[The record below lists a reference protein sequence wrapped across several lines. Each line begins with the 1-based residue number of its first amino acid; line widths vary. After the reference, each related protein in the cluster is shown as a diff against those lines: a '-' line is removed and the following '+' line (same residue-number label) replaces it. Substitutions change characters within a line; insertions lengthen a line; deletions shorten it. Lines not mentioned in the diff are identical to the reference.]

1 MHLNYGKTKKI
12 KLNIDMEIL
21 TYSMKWLEV
30 VLRWGH
36 VLFAVLWV
44 GNSFLFNY
52 LDNKLNKDISGDD
65 VDGEGYLMHSGY
77 YYKLLRLK
85 KSPPPQYLN
94 SLVIFKW
101 QSYLTFVTGILLL
114 IIIYY
119 YNSGILMVD
128 KRILEIKP
136 LYAILISV
144 VSLVISWFV
153 YDLLC
158 KSKIINNN
166 KIFISIIFI
175 FLAVISFGFTKIFG
189 PKFAF
194 LSVGLI
200 IGSNMFG
207 NVFTVIIPN
216 QMNIINSS
224 KKNEKFDTNLS
235 LAAKQRSIHNNYSTF
250 LVLFIMLSGHYSF
263 IVYHKYNWLILC
275 LAALLSG
282 TARHYFN
289 LRGRNIHRLYI
300 LISSF
305 LSLVVL
311 AVLLLIFKN

>member
-1 MHLNYGKTKKI
+1 
-12 KLNIDMEIL
+12 MEL
-21 TYSMKWLEV
+21 VPYALKWLEL

-36 VLFAVLWV
+36 VLFAILWV

-52 LDNKLNKDISGDD
+52 LDNKLNKDISSEDI
-65 VDGEGYLMHSGY
+65 DGEGYLMHSGY
-77 YYKLLRLK
+77 YYKLTRLK
-85 KSPPPQYLN
+85 KSPPLQYLN

-101 QSYLTFVTGILLL
+101 QSYLTFVTGVLLL
-114 IIIYY
+114 IVIYY
-119 YNSGILMVD
+119 YNSGVLMVD
-128 KRILEIKP
+128 KRVLQISP
-136 LYAILISV
+136 LYAILISLL
-144 VSLVISWFV
+144 SLIVSWFV
-153 YDLLC
+153 YDFLC
-158 KSKIINNN
+158 KSKLINNN
-166 KIFISIIFI
+166 ILFISIIFI
-175 FLAVISFGFTKIFG
+175 LLIIVSFILTKIFG

-200 IGSNMFG
+200 IGTNMFG
-207 NVFTVIIPN
+207 NVFTAIIPN

-224 KKNEKFDTNLS
+224 KKNEKFDASLS
-235 LAAKQRSIHNNYSTF
+235 LVAKQRSIHNNYSTF

-263 IVYHKYNWLILC
+263 VVYHKYNWLILC
-275 LAALLSG
+275 LVALISG

-300 LISSF
+300 LISSI

>member
-1 MHLNYGKTKKI
+1 MEFLN
-12 KLNIDMEIL
+12 
-21 TYSMKWLEV
+21 YSMKWLEL

-36 VLFAVLWV
+36 VLFAILWV

-52 LDNKLNKDISGDD
+52 LDNKLNKNITSDDI
-65 VDGEGYLMHSGY
+65 DGEGYLMHSGF
-77 YYKLLRLK
+77 YYKLTRLK
-85 KSPPPQYLN
+85 KSPPLDYLN
-94 SLVIFKW
+94 RLVIFKW
-101 QSYLTFVTGILLL
+101 QSYLTFITGMLLL
-114 IIIYY
+114 AVVYY
-119 YNSGILMVD
+119 YNAGVLMVD
-128 KRILEIKP
+128 KRVLLIP
-136 LYAILISV
+136 PSYAI
-144 VSLVISWFV
+144 VISLLSLIVSWFI

-158 KSKIINNN
+158 KSNLIKNNILFILII
-166 KIFISIIFI
+166 IT
-175 FLAVISFGFTKIFG
+175 LLVLISFGLTKLFG

-200 IGSNMFG
+200 IGTNMFG

-224 KKNEKFDTNLS
+224 KKNEQFDSSLS

-275 LAALLSG
+275 LIGLISG
-282 TARHYFN
+282 MARHYFN

-300 LISSF
+300 LIGSIIAF
-305 LSLVVL
+305 IAL
-311 AVLLLIFKN
+311 AVLVLLFKK

>member
-1 MHLNYGKTKKI
+1 M
-12 KLNIDMEIL
+12 DIL
-21 TYSMKWLEV
+21 AYTFKWLEL

-36 VLFAVLWV
+36 VLFAILWV

-52 LDNKLNKDISGDD
+52 LDNKLNKNIASND

-77 YYKLLRLK
+77 YYKLSRLK
-85 KSPPPQYLN
+85 KSPPIDYLN
-94 SLVIFKW
+94 RLVIFKW
-101 QSYLTFVTGILLL
+101 QSYLTFITGILLL

-119 YNSGILMVD
+119 KNSAILMVD
-128 KRILEIKP
+128 KRVLEISP
-136 LYAILISV
+136 LNAILISTA
-144 VSLVISWFV
+144 SLIISWLV
-153 YDLLC
+153 YDFLC
-158 KSKIINNN
+158 KTKLINNN
-166 KIFISIIFI
+166 VIFSLIIFI
-175 FLAVISFGFTKIFG
+175 LLVIISFVLTKIFG
-189 PKFAF
+189 SKFAI

-200 IGSNMFG
+200 IGTNMFG

-224 KKNEKFDTNLS
+224 KKNEKFDSSLS

-263 IVYHKYNWLILC
+263 IIYHKYNWLILC
-275 LAALLSG
+275 LVGIISVA
-282 TARHYFN
+282 ARHYFN

-300 LISSF
+300 LISSIVA
-305 LSLVVL
+305 LIVL

>member
-1 MHLNYGKTKKI
+1 
-12 KLNIDMEIL
+12 MEFIPYTL
-21 TYSMKWLEV
+21 KWLEL

-36 VLFAVLWV
+36 VLFAILWV

-52 LDNKLNKDISGDD
+52 LDNKLNKEISSNEI
-65 VDGEGYLMHSGY
+65 DGEGYLMHSGY
-77 YYKLLRLK
+77 YYKLTRLK
-85 KSPPPQYLN
+85 NSPPLKYLK

-101 QSYLTFVTGILLL
+101 QSYLTFITGILLL

-119 YNSGILMVD
+119 YNSGVLMID
-128 KRILEIKP
+128 KRVMQIPPI
-136 LYAILISV
+136 YAISISV
-144 VSLVISWFV
+144 LSLAVSWFV

-158 KSKIINNN
+158 KSKLVNNN
-166 KIFISIIFI
+166 ILFGLIMFILLII
-175 FLAVISFGFTKIFG
+175 ISFVLTKIFG

-200 IGSNMFG
+200 IGTNMFA

-224 KKNEKFDTNLS
+224 SKNEKIDLSLS

-275 LAALLSG
+275 AIGLISVSS
-282 TARHYFN
+282 RHYFN

-300 LISSF
+300 LISSIIA
-305 LSLVVL
+305 VIVL

>member
-1 MHLNYGKTKKI
+1 MDFLPYT
-12 KLNIDMEIL
+12 L
-21 TYSMKWLEV
+21 KWLELI
-30 VLRWGH
+30 LRWSH
-36 VLFAVLWV
+36 VLFAILWV

-52 LDNKLNKDISGDD
+52 LDNKLNKNISSEDI
-65 VDGEGYLMHSGY
+65 DGEGYLMHSGY
-77 YYKLLRLK
+77 YYKLTRLK
-85 KSPPPQYLN
+85 KSPPIQYLSN
-94 SLVIFKW
+94 LVIFKW

-119 YNSGILMVD
+119 FNSGVLMVD
-128 KRILEIKP
+128 KRVLQISPI
-136 LYAILISV
+136 YAILISIF
-144 VSLVISWFV
+144 SLIIFWFT

-158 KSKIINNN
+158 KSKLINNN
-166 KIFISIIFI
+166 TLFSLIIFI
-175 FLAVISFGFTKIFG
+175 LLIIISFILTKIFG

-200 IGSNMFG
+200 IGTNMFG

-224 KKNEKFDTNLS
+224 KKNEKFDLSLS

-275 LAALLSG
+275 LVALISVA
-282 TARHYFN
+282 ARHYFN

-300 LISSF
+300 LISSI
-305 LSLVVL
+305 LSLIVL

>member
-1 MHLNYGKTKKI
+1 
-12 KLNIDMEIL
+12 MEFIPYTL
-21 TYSMKWLEV
+21 KWLEL

-36 VLFAVLWV
+36 VLFAILWV

-52 LDNKLNKDISGDD
+52 LDNKLNKDISSKDI
-65 VDGEGYLMHSGY
+65 DGEGYLMHSGY
-77 YYKLLRLK
+77 YYKLTRLK
-85 KSPPPQYLN
+85 NSPPVQYLSN
-94 SLVIFKW
+94 LVIFKW
-101 QSYLTFVTGILLL
+101 QSYLTFITGILLL
-114 IIIYY
+114 IIIYF
-119 YNSGILMVD
+119 YNSGVLMID
-128 KRILEIKP
+128 KRVLQISP

-144 VSLVISWFV
+144 ASLLVSWFI
-153 YDLLC
+153 YDFLC
-158 KSKIINNN
+158 KSKLINNN
-166 KIFISIIFI
+166 VLFSLIIFI
-175 FLAVISFGFTKIFG
+175 LLIAISFIFTKIYS

-200 IGSNMFG
+200 IGTNMFG

-224 KKNEKFDTNLS
+224 QRNEKLDLSLS

-263 IVYHKYNWLILC
+263 IVYHKYNWLILS
-275 LAALLSG
+275 LFALISVA
-282 TARHYFN
+282 ARHYFN

-300 LISSF
+300 LISSI
-305 LSLVVL
+305 LSLIVL